1 MPSAVRRVSRG
12 FVLILSSASGTPALD
27 LQGPGLC
34 GRANSDFPDV
44 ENGSMFPGSG
54 GVTQGTP

>member
-1 MPSAVRRVSRG
+1 MSRG
-12 FVLILSSASGTPALD
+12 FALILSSASGTPALQGAALD

-34 GRANSDFPDV
+34 GRANSDFPDM
-44 ENGSMFPGSG
+44 ENGSTFPGSG